1 MNETDLWAHF
11 KESRSEHAFRELVRR
26 YTNLVYS
33 AAKRR
38 LAGTA
43 LAEEATQTVFI
54 RLANTVPSLPN
65 DAALAGWLHRTTVH
79 VSIDL
84 WRSESRRRHREEHAA
99 TMQPAADDNATWNDL
114 SPVLDEALNQL
125 SDADR
130 QTLLLRFFDHK
141 SMRELGTAFGV
152 SEDAAKMRVSRAL
165 DRLREHV
172 AKEGIICSIT
182 VLGTLLTQRAVE
194 AAPAALLATMLCL
207 SWPAPLAVSSGAA
220 LLHAFRSKIAVGFTA
235 AALLGISL
243 FFFNR
248 SRFQEHATGPNASE
262 QTETPTRGQAT
273 LKETNPV
280 GNQTAGA
287 EREPDPVKLL
297 QTVARTREQ
306 IQSGTIELE
315 RTVKVYFEGNKPLP
329 NGRFETNHHR
339 YAVTFDAPKVRFDS
353 VSREF
358 HYTSVG
364 SDESQRKIEE
374 QGLDRESAVRAG
386 YLQAFEAHV
395 VSTYDG
401 SALLQY
407 RESDGKSQGAVI
419 QDTGSADL
427 VTNPQCLGLNPVL
440 SMGATVKNCL
450 PYEDAKSVTL
460 IGKESVEG
468 VPAWHVQLVSKYDVT
483 LDYWI
488 DAARPERM
496 LMQRYRLDEVV
507 SRYDSF
513 GSCIPSE
520 TFTKQYLFGKLFSEQ
535 RVTRSKTELNTP
547 VPPSAFTLAGLGMK
561 MNTSVVD
568 VRSHRSIGYW
578 NGSGLEEFPSRQSQ
592 TESAR
597 APDMNDLLTL
607 LEAEPDSSQ
616 AFEAARWIL
625 FNTPDGP
632 EVEKAAQVLR
642 TWHLANTN
650 LVKISERLESARY
663 RCSTN
668 TLETFLAKSPN
679 EGVRGNACYLLAKI
693 KKEEAHFGE
702 NQKATKQAI
711 ALFERVINEFGRNK
725 TYGLNLVYHAKPE
738 LDELRRLLVGMP
750 APNLEGKGFDG
761 ESISLHDYRGKIVVV
776 VFWCCGYSEAIEHRK
791 FIASMEGK
799 PVAFIGVSGD
809 DSLKRAREG
818 FAKYDITWP
827 NIWDKQD
834 GPLAKEWNVHSW
846 PNVWVIDAKGVI
858 RYRDARGPKMT
869 KAVEALLA
877 E

>member
-1 MNETDLWAHF
+1 MNGTDLLAQF

-43 LAEEATQTVFI
+43 LADEATQTVFI
-54 RLANTVPSLPN
+54 RLANTVPSLRD
-65 DAALAGWLHRTTVH
+65 DAALVGWLHRTTVH

-84 WRSESRRRHREEHAA
+84 WRAESRRRHREEHSAA
-99 TMQPAADDNATWNDL
+99 MQPIADDNAIWNDL

-141 SMRELGTAFGV
+141 SMRELGTVFGV

-172 AKEGIICSIT
+172 AKEGIVCG
-182 VLGTLLTQRAVE
+182 VAALGTLLTNRAVE
-194 AAPAALLATMLCL
+194 AAPAALLAALLCL
-207 SWPAPLAVSSGAA
+207 SLPAPLAVGAGAA
-220 LLHAFRSKIAVGFTA
+220 LLNAFRSKLAVGFTA
-235 AALLGISL
+235 AALLGVSL

-248 SRFQEHATGPNASE
+248 SRLQEHAAGQSASE
-262 QTETPTRGQAT
+262 QTETPTQGQAT
-273 LKETNPV
+273 PAETNPV

-297 QTVARTREQ
+297 QTVARAREQ

-315 RTVKVYFEGNKPLP
+315 RTGKVYFEGNKPLP
-329 NGRFETNHHR
+329 NGRFETNHHL
-339 YAVTFDAPKVRFDS
+339 YVVTFDGPKARFDS

-358 HYTSVG
+358 RNTSVG
-364 SDESQRKIEE
+364 SDESQRKMEE

-407 RESDGKSQGAVI
+407 RESDGNSQGAVI
-419 QDTGSADL
+419 QNDSTADL

-440 SMGATVKNCL
+440 SMGASVKGCV

-496 LMQRYRLDEVV
+496 LMQRYRQDEVV
-507 SRYDSF
+507 SRYDSY
-513 GSCIPSE
+513 GSCIPIE
-520 TFTKQYLFGKLFSEQ
+520 TFTKQYLYGKLFSEQ
-535 RVTRSKTELNTP
+535 RFTRSKTEFNAP
-547 VPPSAFTLAGLGMK
+547 VSAAAFTLAGLGMK
-561 MNTSVVD
+561 TNTTVSD
-568 VRSHRSIGYW
+568 VRSHRIIGNW
-578 NGSGLEEFPSRQSQ
+578 NGTGLRDYAVPQRRIEL
-592 TESAR
+592 
-597 APDMNDLLTL
+597 APAQDMNDLLTL
-607 LEAEPDSSQ
+607 LEAEPDSPQ
-616 AFEAARWIL
+616 AFEAAQWIL

-632 EVEKAAQVLR
+632 EVEKAAQALQ

-650 LVKISERLESARY
+650 LVAISERLESARY

-711 ALFERVINEFGRNK
+711 ALFERVINEFRRNK

-750 APNLEGKGFDG
+750 APNLEGQGFDG
-761 ESISLHDYRGKIVVV
+761 ESISLRDYRGKIVVV
-776 VFWCCGYSEAIEHRK
+776 VFWCCGYSEAVEHRK
-791 FIASMEGK
+791 FITSMEGK

-827 NIWDKQD
+827 NIWDKQS
-834 GPLAKEWNVHSW
+834 GPLATEWNVHSW
-846 PNVWVIDAKGVI
+846 PNIWVIDAKGVI
-858 RYRDARGPKMT
+858 RFRNVRGAEMT